1 MESGSPQSSHYCLS
15 FTTELM
21 QRVIMRL
28 GSSLK
33 AEFNSESAG
42 NVLQPWVRSGQWFI
56 LSVCVQEE
64 AIVPKIA
71 SLLYHPRLHCFPI
84 SLGGRIFSPYFFKM
98 LLSNITVSFIFMT
111 MRVFL
116 LKLFIPMTPHFLFL
130 RYVWSL
136 MQRCN
141 SQGCRNGAESLSIH
155 VGTEN
160 ESRRIISPRGSNSG
174 QLCNLGQ
181 VTWPPWTLLTP
192 FLEKGGSRCIS
203 KFSS

>member
-28 GSSLK
+28 GSSLE

-42 NVLQPWVRSGQWFI
+42 NVLQPWVRSGQWYI

-64 AIVPKIA
+64 VIVPKIT
-71 SLLYHPRLHCFPI
+71 SLLYHRRLHCSPI
-84 SLGGRIFSPYFFKM
+84 SLGGRLFSPHIFKM
-98 LLSNITVSFIFMT
+98 WLSKITMSFIFMT

-116 LKLFIPMTPHFLFL
+116 LKLFIPTAPHFLFL

-141 SQGCRNGAESLSIH
+141 FQRCRNGAK
-155 VGTEN
+155 
-160 ESRRIISPRGSNSG
+160 SPRPYMRA
-174 QLCNLGQ
+174 LGMK
-181 VTWPPWTLLTP
+181 V
-192 FLEKGGSRCIS
+192 GG
-203 KFSS
+203 